1 MSFRHIACWR
11 ASLIAFWRACVLLV
25 GELYFRDLI
34 CTSNSLLFV
43 RLCRHCYQT
52 QHHSASIPQG
62 NAKLNV
68 DLVNSLQ
75 CSMLLLRC
83 PRAHLGTSVPH
94 VLSHGHVG
102 VTVGRMRTS
111 VCQFAGSVHEALCYG
126 HVGVTV
132 MSGED
137 YYDSFNSFVCY
148 DFILL

>member
-1 MSFRHIACWR
+1 MSFRHLACWR
-11 ASLIAFWRACVLLV
+11 ASLIAFWRASVLLV
-25 GELYFRDLI
+25 RDLYFRDLI

-43 RLCRHCYQT
+43 RPCHHCYQT

-75 CSMLLLRC
+75 CSLLLLSC

-94 VLSHGHVG
+94 VLSHGLVG
-102 VTVGRMRTS
+102 VTIGRTRTS
-111 VCQFAGSVHEALCYG
+111 VCQFAGSVHEAPCNG
-126 HVGVTV
+126 HIGVTV
-132 MSGED
+132 MLGED
-137 YYDSFNSFVCY
+137 YSDSLHSFVCY